1 MVLIF
6 LADIFGASFTRRSRS
21 HHNQSSSENQ
31 YQSGVDKI
39 SNATLSDA
47 SMPANT
53 PNVTENQNICPSP
66 FYASEDASA
75 LDVLK

>member
-6 LADIFGASFTRRSRS
+6 LVAIFVATLTRSSRS
-21 HHNQSSSENQ
+21 HHNQSSSEDQ

-47 SMPANT
+47 SMPAST
-53 PNVTENQNICPSP
+53 PNVTENQNVIPLLSMHP
-66 FYASEDASA
+66 
-75 LDVLK
+75 KMHPH